1 MVKSGKCGRVGNGSG
16 RQRESRVYFVLDRD
30 FPTPSL
36 PRSLFPPSP
45 SSRLTASCSRPDC
58 FSYSRN
64 VHSRFFPSR
73 RPPTCSIPTFAI
85 NFSPPATYLS
95 GGCSHHIYHG
105 LYIVPIMHM
114 SMDAIV
120 LFQFGLIFN
129 FGYKTAAVAVYY
141 RYVEEIVR
149 LLFLF
154 C

>member
-1 MVKSGKCGRVGNGSG
+1 MVGSGTGPDGNGN
-16 RQRESRVYFVLDRD
+16 REGIS
-30 FPTPSL
+30 FPTVTSPPL
-36 PRSLFPPSP
+36 PYLGLCSHRPP
-45 SSRLTASCSRPDC
+45 SRLTASCSRPDC

-85 NFSPPATYLS
+85 NFSPPATHLS